1 MPRTP
6 DAVATA
12 FAVLAIALIVGIATI
27 LIAGIVGCHRPEPAQ
42 PADPAATISTIAG
55 GTADA
60 LYAAIQLQAA
70 LDPTSVPADAL
81 TAARDAHTLAT
92 TTTDP
97 LTRLIACRQL
107 LTIKE
112 QYCPVLHPD
121 AADPPATAP
130 AAAPQ

>member
-12 FAVLAIALIVGIATI
+12 FAVLAIALSIGIATI
-27 LIAGIVGCHRPEPAQ
+27 LIAGIAGCHRPE

-60 LYAAIQLQAA
+60 LYTAIQLQAA
-70 LDPTSVPADAL
+70 LDPTSIPPDAL
-81 TAARDAHTLAT
+81 TAARDAHTLAA

-97 LTRLIACRQL
+97 LTRALATLELAR
-107 LTIKE
+107 IKK

-130 AAAPQ
+130 TPETTP